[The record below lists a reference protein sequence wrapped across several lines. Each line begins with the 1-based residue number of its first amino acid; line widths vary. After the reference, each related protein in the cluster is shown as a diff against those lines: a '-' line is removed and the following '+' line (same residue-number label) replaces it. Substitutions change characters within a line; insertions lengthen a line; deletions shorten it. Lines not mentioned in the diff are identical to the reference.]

1 MQPIPVDSFS
11 FFYGYFFKGSTIFS
25 LRHRTRLACFV
36 RCSLSQLIVLL
47 APLTAFAQTNP
58 PAVENFKQLSA
69 QAAKASEENRLDDA
83 ALLYRKAL
91 TLQPR
96 WAEGWW
102 ALGTLQYDKNQYASA
117 ARAFERLVALRP
129 TNGSAHAML
138 GLCQIELKQ
147 DPAALKNL
155 LSAQDLGVLED
166 SQLRRVVLYQ
176 LGSVQLRSRR
186 FTDAK
191 ATFSQLVKDGI
202 RSDEVIAGMGM
213 AALGVPPSNLPDKS
227 TSGRD
232 VVDRV
237 GRAESLAAKKDFG
250 EAKQI
255 YALLST
261 EYPRYPNLHFA
272 FGRLHLDAHELDEAV
287 AEFQKEL
294 ENDPN
299 HLGALLEIAAVRYR
313 VDSADGTKYAE
324 QAVKISPQLP
334 FAHYLLGL
342 LYLDTDRSAEAVP
355 ELEIARKA
363 FAKQAQVYFALGNAY
378 AKLGRKADA
387 ARMRAEFTSLNAAGK
402 GQYGPSGADTDQ
414 ASSLLDQKLD
424 QQTAE
429 PPPKP

>member
-1 MQPIPVDSFS
+1 M
-11 FFYGYFFKGSTIFS
+11 
-25 LRHRTRLACFV
+25 A
-36 RCSLSQLIVLL
+36 
-47 APLTAFAQTNP
+47 AFPQTKSP
-58 PAVENFKQLSA
+58 TTQNFKQLSE

-83 ALLYRKAL
+83 AVLYRKAL
-91 TLQPR
+91 AIQPR

-102 ALGTLQYDKNQYASA
+102 ALGTLQYDKNQYAPA
-117 ARAFERLVALRP
+117 ARAFEKLVALRP

-138 GLCQIELKQ
+138 GLCQVELKQ

-155 LSAQDLGVLED
+155 LSAQDMGVLED

-191 ATFSQLVKDGI
+191 ATFSQLVRDGT

-213 AALGVPPSNLPDKS
+213 AALGVPPSNLPDKN

-237 GRAESLAAKKDFG
+237 GRAESLAAKKNFG

-255 YALLST
+255 YALLAT
-261 EYPRYPNLHFA
+261 EYPRYPNLLFA

-287 AEFQKEL
+287 AAFQKEL
-294 ENDPN
+294 QNDPK

-313 VDSADGTKYAE
+313 VDSADGIKYAE

-342 LYLDTDRSAEAVP
+342 LYLDTDRTAEAVP
-355 ELEIARKA
+355 ELQIARKA

-387 ARMRAEFTSLNAAGK
+387 ARMRAEFVRLNAAEKAQKEGTNSDV
-402 GQYGPSGADTDQ
+402 YGDQSSGVL
-414 ASSLLDQKLD
+414 SQKLD
-424 QQTAE
+424 QQTSQ
-429 PPPKP
+429 PTPKP